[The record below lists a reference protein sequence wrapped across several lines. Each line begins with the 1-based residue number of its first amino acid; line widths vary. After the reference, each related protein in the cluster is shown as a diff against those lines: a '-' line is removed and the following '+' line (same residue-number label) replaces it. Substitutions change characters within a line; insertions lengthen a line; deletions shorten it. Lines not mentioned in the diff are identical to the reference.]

1 MLDTNSAY
9 AEVVEHIPCH
19 ARRTLT
25 LLACFSLFFLS
36 LQNRSIAL
44 FNAPTPMHAIPFAS
58 SSSFSSDSSCFNSE
72 HPPCPQELLP
82 CSPLPFRSH
91 HAQRKQSACCSDA
104 GASHCDEEAPSKAPR
119 LPPLFR
125 LERTNI
131 ALECAQSSGAVAV
144 VVEALEA
151 ALLNARCNILRRR
164 RQKCRWACQYLVGC
178 GDFVDLRVKLFSFQ
192 VCSTMRYH
200 LYIKC
205 CSMKPCLRIL
215 LL

>member
-1 MLDTNSAY
+1 
-9 AEVVEHIPCH
+9 
-19 ARRTLT
+19 
-25 LLACFSLFFLS
+25 
-36 LQNRSIAL
+36 
-44 FNAPTPMHAIPFAS
+44 MHAIPFAS
-58 SSSFSSDSSCFNSE
+58 GSSFSSDSSCFGSDQ
-72 HPPCPQELLP
+72 PPSCPQELLP

-104 GASHCDEEAPSKAPR
+104 GASHCDEEAPTKAPR

-131 ALECAQSSGAVAV
+131 ALECEHSTAAVAV

-192 VCSTMRYH
+192 VSTFAYNNCCALATVVRCSLGSAACKTAIVHCTVLLNLAHTLLACSLTCNAMLHR
-200 LYIKC
+200 C
-205 CSMKPCLRIL
+205 CLCVVYRARW
-215 LL
+215 